1 MKTCEKVTRT
11 FGDIEAKLTQM
22 GGNPNV
28 VVATPDITCFKV
40 CEEHD
45 FIIIASNFK
54 VCFLILSLINR
65 RWNLR

>member
-1 MKTCEKVTRT
+1 MLLKTCKKVTRT

-45 FIIIASNFK
+45 FIIIASNLNN
-54 VCFLILSLINR
+54 CFSSPSLIIR
-65 RWNLR
+65 